1 MNMVDL
7 EQTLKKAAIPLSAD
21 EVLARI
27 RAVASAPVSLV
38 EGVALDMIVPGIDA
52 PENAEVRTALGQ
64 MVDETIEAYDREIRV
79 EQGAARVTLLREEL
93 RGSGLDGF
101 VVPMADE
108 HQNEYIPRH
117 AQRLAWLSGF
127 QGSAGTIIVLA
138 DRAAI
143 FVDGRYTLQV
153 RDQVDLVTFEPLA
166 HDKVPDWLKE
176 HLGEGRKLGYDPW
189 LHSVAGVETLARAC
203 KRSGATLEAVEKN
216 PIDTIWTARP
226 PEPLSRIVPHDLQFA
241 GENSASK
248 RTRIAE
254 IVEEAEAGALVLS
267 GPDSIGWLLNIRGAD
282 VARTPLALSFAVLM
296 GDGRVE
302 LFADER
308 KCESRLNNHLGPEVD
323 IRAPTEFEGKLKAL
337 GADGC
342 TVMVDPK
349 TIPARIQE
357 VLEVAGANVIRKPDP
372 CQKAK
377 AVKNEVELNG
387 TRAAHRRDGAALV
400 QFLAWLSHA
409 APGGDVD
416 ELTAESTLEDY
427 RRDNEFFRDLSF
439 DTIAGSGPNGAI
451 VHYRAEEL
459 TNRKLR
465 DGELFLLDSGA
476 QYLDGTTDV
485 TRTVAIGTP
494 SPEQRDRFTRVLK
507 GHIALATAR
516 FPKGTTGHQLDVLAR
531 QALWQKG
538 LDFKHGTGHG
548 VGSYLG
554 VHEGP
559 HSISPRPN
567 DTGLEPGMIVS
578 NEPGFYKEGAYGI
591 RIENLITVVAA
602 EVGDSEDDPFFEFE
616 TLTLAPIDLSLV
628 DTALLTPFECDW
640 LNSYHATVIDSVG
653 PLVDG
658 ETQAWLKEA
667 TRRI

>member
-7 EQTLKKAAIPLSAD
+7 EHILRKAAIPLAAE

-38 EGVALDMIVPGIDA
+38 EGPALDIIVPGVDA
-52 PENAEVRTALGQ
+52 PENAEIRTALGQ
-64 MVDETIEAYDREIRV
+64 MVDEAIEEFDRETRV

-93 RGSGLDGF
+93 RKRGLDGF

-153 RDQVDLVTFEPLA
+153 RNQVDVVTFEPLA
-166 HDKVPDWLKE
+166 HDKVPDWLE
-176 HLGEGRKLGYDPW
+176 EYLGADQKLGYDPW
-189 LHSVAGVETLARAC
+189 LHSVTGVEALLKAC

-216 PIDTIWTARP
+216 PVDAIWTARP
-226 PEPLSRIVPHDLQFA
+226 PEPLSRIVPHDMQFA
-241 GENSASK
+241 GEDSASK
-248 RTRIAE
+248 RARI
-254 IVEEAEAGALVLS
+254 VDVVDEAEAGALVLS
-267 GPDSIGWLLNIRGAD
+267 SPDSIGWLLNIRGAD
-282 VARTPLALSFAVLM
+282 VARTPLPLSFAVLM
-296 GDGRVE
+296 SDGRVE

-308 KCESRLNNHLGPEVD
+308 KCEARLDNHLGPEVD
-323 IRAPTEFEGKLKAL
+323 IRAATEFEGRLKAL

-349 TIPARIQE
+349 TTPARIQE
-357 VLEVAGANVIRKPDP
+357 VLEVAGASVIRKPDP

-377 AVKNEVELNG
+377 AVKNDVELDG
-387 TRAAHRRDGAALV
+387 TRAAHRRDGGALV
-400 QFLAWLSHA
+400 QFLAWLSRT

-416 ELTAESTLEDY
+416 ELTAEATLKNY
-427 RRDNEFFRDLSF
+427 RIENEFFRDLSF

-459 TNRKLR
+459 TNRKLK

-485 TRTVAIGTP
+485 TRTVAIGAP
-494 SPEQRDRFTRVLK
+494 SSEQRDRFTRVLK

-516 FPKGTTGHQLDVLAR
+516 FPKGTTGHQLDALAR
-531 QALWQKG
+531 QALWQAG

-567 DTGLEPGMIVS
+567 GTGLEPGMIVS
-578 NEPGFYKEGAYGI
+578 NEPGYYKEGAYGI
-591 RIENLITVVAA
+591 RIENLIAVVAA
-602 EVGDSEDDPFFEFE
+602 EVGDGKDEPFYEFE
-616 TLTLAPIDLSLV
+616 TLTLAPIDLALI
-628 DTALLTPFECDW
+628 DTEFLTPFERDW
-640 LNSYHATVIDSVG
+640 LNSYHSRVVDAVG

-658 ETQAWLKEA
+658 ETRAWLKEA
-667 TRRI
+667 TRAI